1 MSKMDCLKKRTP
13 WEHRDGY
20 WLKRDDLWAPPF
32 ASPAGSNA
40 RRIAIALEAFY
51 HEIMEEHSGL
61 VWMKPKTP
69 KEIMDFGLAASL
81 IGLKALAILTKS
93 QMEKK
98 SFKTAVGESG
108 VEPVQNA
115 GEAMDAWQAVR
126 ESWQLHVADSMWQA
140 ENAPE
145 LDILLVPC
153 GNGLLASGAILAIEK
168 GAPVKRLVAVQTDG
182 CNGKHAIQRI
192 IGEQD
197 IERIGEN
204 RTLPEWRVEL
214 CREWRKTKKVQKDI
228 DGIPLNPLR
237 EAKVLVYA
245 EKWLK
250 DEMKGRKVGLW
261 LC

>member
-1 MSKMDCLKKRTP
+1 MDCLKERTP
-13 WEHRDGY
+13 WEHRGGY
-20 WLKRDDLWAPPF
+20 WLKRDDLWSPSY

-40 RRIAIALEAFY
+40 RRIALAFQAFR
-51 HEIMEEHSGL
+51 HEIEEEHSSS

-81 IGLKALAILTKS
+81 NGLKALVVLTKT

-98 SFKTAVGESG
+98 SFKNALGESG
-108 VEPVQNA
+108 VEPAQSV
-115 GEAMDAWQAVR
+115 GKAMDAWQAIR
-126 ESWQLHVADSMWQA
+126 ESWQLHVADSMWQT
-140 ENAPE
+140 ENAPK

-168 GAPVKRLVAVQTDG
+168 GAPVGKLIAVQTDG
-182 CNGKHAIQRI
+182 FNGKHSIQRI

-197 IERIGEN
+197 IERIGEK
-204 RTLPEWRVEL
+204 RVLPEWRVEL
-214 CREWRKTKKVQKDI
+214 CKEWRKTKKVQKDI

-250 DEMKGRKVGLW
+250 DEMKDQTVGVW
-261 LC
+261 IC